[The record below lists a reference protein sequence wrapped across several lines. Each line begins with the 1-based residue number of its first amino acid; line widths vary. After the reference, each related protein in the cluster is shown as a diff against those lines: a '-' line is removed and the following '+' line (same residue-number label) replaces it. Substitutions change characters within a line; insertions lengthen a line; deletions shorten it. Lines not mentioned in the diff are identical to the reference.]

1 MTSVCGQV
9 PRCMLGRARFEQC
22 PPSSCGEVQRRSS
35 ARCCACGYS
44 SLMASTCVQ
53 VNLELGHRATYRK
66 KPTPEGFTHD
76 WSVFVRGP
84 EGNNAAHFIDKVV
97 FHLHESFPK
106 PKRAVKEPPYEVS
119 ESGYAGF
126 LLPIEVYFKNKEEP
140 RKVQFQ
146 YDLFLYTDMPVNNI
160 RPERLTFNNPSEE
173 FRRRLIKGGGVAV
186 FPEDSS
192 KMVSPA
198 LTGPPAQPLHRQ
210 HPAKDKGK
218 IPKSSST
225 SSSKDGKTVSKEA
238 KGPKEGKTASKE
250 PKFSTK
256 EAKTVPKEEKPSGKD
271 VKPAPRASVL
281 QEAPLFPDTPSVKE
295 GKGSQL
301 KKEGKVSS
309 KRPSESTAGDTIKKK
324 TKKSSSAGE
333 AGQKRDKAKPSKA
346 KAEGDS
352 KPKVKV
358 EPSRSQ
364 PMAVVKPQTIAKKE
378 LPTFAS
384 QLSEDEEDES
394 MEGEDGET
402 GNPSPTSSFS
412 SVPTGGAGGALNS
425 LMAELADQDNDDDDD
440 DNEDYSIG
448 TSPPFQNQ
456 PEAASQQPLLQSD
469 GESAGSNA
477 SVKDV
482 KINTS
487 PSKQKTKSKPK
498 GDRRHKMSNGQPNN
512 EYLNELLEL
521 HQRIVT
527 LKDRQHLQRIVN
539 LIEETGHFNVTKT
552 TFDFDLCRLDK
563 VTVRKLQSCLDGL

>member
-1 MTSVCGQV
+1 
-9 PRCMLGRARFEQC
+9 
-22 PPSSCGEVQRRSS
+22 
-35 ARCCACGYS
+35 
-44 SLMASTCVQ
+44 
-53 VNLELGHRATYRK
+53 
-66 KPTPEGFTHD
+66 
-76 WSVFVRGP
+76 
-84 EGNNAAHFIDKVV
+84 
-97 FHLHESFPK
+97 
-106 PKRAVKEPPYEVS
+106 
-119 ESGYAGF
+119 
-126 LLPIEVYFKNKEEP
+126 
-140 RKVQFQ
+140 
-146 YDLFLYTDMPVNNI
+146 
-160 RPERLTFNNPSEE
+160 
-173 FRRRLIKGGGVAV
+173 
-186 FPEDSS
+186 
-192 KMVSPA
+192 
-198 LTGPPAQPLHRQ
+198 
-210 HPAKDKGK
+210 
-218 IPKSSST
+218 
-225 SSSKDGKTVSKEA
+225 
-238 KGPKEGKTASKE
+238 
-250 PKFSTK
+250 
-256 EAKTVPKEEKPSGKD
+256 
-271 VKPAPRASVL
+271 
-281 QEAPLFPDTPSVKE
+281 
-295 GKGSQL
+295 
-301 KKEGKVSS
+301 
-309 KRPSESTAGDTIKKK
+309 
-324 TKKSSSAGE
+324 
-333 AGQKRDKAKPSKA
+333 
-346 KAEGDS
+346 
-352 KPKVKV
+352 
-358 EPSRSQ
+358 
-364 PMAVVKPQTIAKKE
+364 MAVVKPQTIAKKE